1 MPSMPATHA
10 IYRAPSQACLP
21 SPGRVHCNLPLPA
34 AAVLQ
39 PSGPWLLAALDEAL
53 EDRGAFIEGGASG
66 DVISFG
72 FQCLEEVVILAFR
85 CLDVV
90 LA

>member
-1 MPSMPATHA
+1 MP
-10 IYRAPSQACLP
+10 
-21 SPGRVHCNLPLPA
+21 PLPWSRALQSPTSCCGCA
-34 AAVLQ
+34 AT
-39 PSGPWLLAALDEAL
+39 SGPWLLAALDEAL

-66 DVISFG
+66 DAISFG
-72 FQCLEEVVILAFR
+72 FQCLAEVVILAFR